1 MDKLLRIL
9 SENSNYTTAQ
19 LSMMLGEPEEAI
31 EARIKEY
38 ENNGVI
44 CGYQAVI
51 NWEAV
56 PDAGVM
62 AIIELKVAPQMQK
75 GFDDIAEKIMQYDE
89 VECVYLMAGA
99 YDLLLIVKGRTIQ
112 DVSSFVAKRLAA
124 MHGILPT
131 ANGTTVRT
139 ARAFRRRQNSG
150 RSSRTRYKCRHT
162 AVTKPDTARSI
173 PVIYFQSCI
182 RSNPAASTPS
192 AA

>member
-1 MDKLLRIL
+1 MDKLLRLL

-38 ENNGVI
+38 EDSGVI
-44 CGYQAVI
+44 RGYQAVV
-51 NWEAV
+51 NWDDV
-56 PDAGVM
+56 PESGVM

-99 YDLLLIVKGRTIQ
+99 YDLLLIVNGRTIQ

-124 MHGILPT
+124 MPGMLSTATHFILK
-131 ANGTTVRT
+131 
-139 ARAFRRRQNSG
+139 
-150 RSSRTRYKCRHT
+150 RYKEDGVPLVDKKKDGREM
-162 AVTKPDTARSI
+162 I
-173 PVIYFQSCI
+173 LG
-182 RSNPAASTPS
+182 
-192 AA
+192 